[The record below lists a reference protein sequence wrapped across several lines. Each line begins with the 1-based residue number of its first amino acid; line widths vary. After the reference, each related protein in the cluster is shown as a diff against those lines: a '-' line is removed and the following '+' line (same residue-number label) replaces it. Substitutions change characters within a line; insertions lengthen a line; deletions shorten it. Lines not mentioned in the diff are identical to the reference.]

1 MPDLAHIATSL
12 ATDPLAG
19 LLLAIPLSIVL
30 VIPAQKL
37 WWIHAPLA
45 ICLLILSLGFH
56 EKRHLSFDSY
66 LVGLFAFAAVS
77 RDIPNQPLL
86 YRIGISWFAAFTL
99 ISAVLYAAGERIQ
112 HSTAPKR
119 LFPEPA
125 ISAAL
130 IKRDN

>member
-1 MPDLAHIATSL
+1 MPDLAHIGASF

-30 VIPAQKL
+30 IIPAQKL

-45 ICLLILSLGFH
+45 TLLLILSLIAQD
-56 EKRHLSFDSY
+56 KRHLSFDSY
-66 LVGLFAFAAVS
+66 LVGIFAFAAVS

-86 YRIGISWFAAFTL
+86 YRIGVSWFAAFAT
-99 ISAVLYAAGERIQ
+99 ISAIIYAAGDRVH
-112 HSTAPKR
+112 HSTPVER
-119 LFPEPA
+119 FFSEPA
-125 ISAAL
+125 ISATL

>member
-19 LLLAIPLSIVL
+19 LLLAIPLSIAL
-30 VIPAQKL
+30 IIPAQKL

-45 ICLLILSLGFH
+45 ISLLILSLAFH
-56 EKRHLSFDSY
+56 DKRHLSFDSY

-86 YRIGISWFAAFTL
+86 YRIGISWFASFAL
-99 ISAVLYAAGERIQ
+99 ISAVIYAAGERIQ
-112 HSTAPKR
+112 HRTPLER
-119 LFPEPA
+119 LLSEPA

-130 IKRDN
+130 IKRDT

>member
-19 LLLAIPLSIVL
+19 LLLAIPLSIAL
-30 VIPAQKL
+30 IIPAQKL

-45 ICLLILSLGFH
+45 ISLLILSLAFH
-56 EKRHLSFDSY
+56 DKRHLSFDSY

-77 RDIPNQPLL
+77 RDILNQPLL
-86 YRIGISWFAAFTL
+86 YRIGISWFASFAL
-99 ISAVLYAAGERIQ
+99 ISAVIYAAGERIQ
-112 HSTAPKR
+112 HRIPFER
-119 LFPEPA
+119 LLSEPA

-130 IKRDN
+130 IKKDT

>member
-19 LLLAIPLSIVL
+19 LLLAIPLSIAL
-30 VIPAQKL
+30 IIPAQKL

-45 ICLLILSLGFH
+45 ISLLILSLAFH
-56 EKRHLSFDSY
+56 DERHLSFDSY

-86 YRIGISWFAAFTL
+86 YRIGISWFASFAL
-99 ISAVLYAAGERIQ
+99 IAAVIYAAGERIQ
-112 HSTAPKR
+112 HRIPLER
-119 LFPEPA
+119 LLSEPA

-130 IKRDN
+130 IKRDT